1 MTTVSKEMHTRRIL
15 QPYQSTRHISI
26 SVHMARSARPSNL
39 RLTFP
44 KLISLGQV
52 NPPSKSLIS
61 PLNDKYPNNG
71 KRFEVSA
78 LRGTLEV
85 WWALIILTRA
95 TDFIEKQ
102 GLLQSIISVKRLT
115 NGSIKVLST
124 FTHAKQFSLQLRC
137 FCPMCSKMRCFLDSF
152 LQSDIFFTNNSVT
165 RFILFLQYLNHF
177 SV

>member
-61 PLNDKYPNNG
+61 PLNDKYPNNE
-71 KRFEVSA
+71 KRFKVSA
-78 LRGTLEV
+78 SRGTLEV
-85 WWALIILTRA
+85 WWALIFLTRA
-95 TDFIEKQ
+95 TDFAEKQ
-102 GLLQSIISVKRLT
+102 GLLQSIISVKRLI
-115 NGSIKVLST
+115 NSSLKVLAT
-124 FTHAKQFSLQLRC
+124 FTHAKQFSLQLRW
-137 FCPMCSKMRCFLDSF
+137 FCSMRYF
-152 LQSDIFFTNNSVT
+152 LQFSPVRQFIINNSVT
-165 RFILFLQYLNHF
+165 RFMTLFTVFESFFCLINW
-177 SV
+177 